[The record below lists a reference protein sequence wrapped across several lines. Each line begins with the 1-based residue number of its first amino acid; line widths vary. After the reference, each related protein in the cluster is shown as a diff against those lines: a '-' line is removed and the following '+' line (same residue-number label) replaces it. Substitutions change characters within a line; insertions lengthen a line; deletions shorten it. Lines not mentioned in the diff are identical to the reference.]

1 MYLIQKTFAA
11 FSVLIFLSAVGP
23 ALAQDAETE
32 VDEIIVEARLSGAPT
47 WEVTRGGSTLLLVGA
62 IQALPKDLGWRPD
75 ALERVAAR
83 ADRVLFSQ
91 SVDVSPWDI
100 MRMIWRSRT
109 LTRLPGR
116 TTSADYL
123 APEWQA
129 RLDAVEA
136 RHDEDFSTT
145 SFFVTASG
153 LMFNVT
159 GLRRDRGLAADEVVR
174 RTARRGRTPSE
185 RVGRVRGDEVID
197 DLLQM
202 PPERWTPCI
211 QKAIA
216 AAEAGE
222 EGMLG
227 RAQAWRRFDVPGV
240 MDSALE
246 DALSSCWPWGDPEYG
261 ERLRGEWNAAV
272 TGALAQDGVTLAVAP
287 LRVLAEPDG
296 VLDTLK
302 AEGFEIVGPAWK
314 STDD

>member
-1 MYLIQKTFAA
+1 MNIFQKTFAA
-11 FSVLIFLSAVGP
+11 FGVLMTLVAASP
-23 ALAQDAETE
+23 ALAQETE

-91 SVDVSPWDI
+91 SVDVSPWDV

-109 LTRLPGR
+109 LTRLPDR

-145 SFFVTASG
+145 SFFLTASG

-197 DLLQM
+197 DLLEM

-211 QKAIA
+211 QKANS

-222 EGMLG
+222 AGMLG

-240 MDSALE
+240 MNSALE
-246 DALSSCWPWGDPEYG
+246 DALSVIAS
-261 ERLRGEWNAAV
+261 
-272 TGALAQDGVTLAVAP
+272 ALAALTGLARSNLDFQILSPGCVSRGDFDHPSPPGRTAGLASGRLSFGELDSILTPSTIPAP
-287 LRVLAEPDG
+287 
-296 VLDTLK
+296 
-302 AEGFEIVGPAWK
+302 
-314 STDD
+314 S